1 MPVLLLGVSGGIAAY
16 KAVELVSWLRKRGW
30 EVRPVMTENAT
41 RFVTPLTFQTMA
53 RSPVHVDPFAVGDTW
68 QVEHID
74 LVKGVDVAA
83 VVPATA
89 NVLAKLALGLAD
101 DLLTTTMLAVRAPI
115 LVAPAMNTAMWDHP
129 ATQGH
134 LATLRARGVEVVMPQ
149 ADGELACGDVGAG
162 KLAEVEAIARAIEAV
177 ARTHLSLA
185 GRRILVTAGGTR
197 EAIDPVRF
205 LGNRSSGKMGHAIA
219 EAARDRGAHVT
230 LVTASPLPVGP
241 GIERV
246 PVTTAA
252 ALHQAVSERF
262 ELADWLF
269 MAAAVADYRPV
280 AMAPQKI
287 KKGASSMVLELEAT
301 TDVLADLAPR
311 KRPHQLVVGF
321 AAETQ
326 DTEAYAVGKL
336 ARKGLDLVVAN
347 DVSRADI
354 GFEGDYNAVTVLGPG
369 GLRVELP
376 RATKR
381 EVADRLLDIAS
392 ERAPRP

>member
-252 ALHQAVSERF
+252 ELHQAVSERF